1 MIFSA
6 DYLESLL
13 STFLSPKIKY
23 DGYVQVSKNLMQ
35 QIRPGQGVTPSDTL
49 MKIFQEH
56 VRKFYTVL
64 FTVHATNRSVRFLL
78 SYKLHFGADLQTKE
92 LRLKFGLKGNLP

>member
-1 MIFSA
+1 
-6 DYLESLL
+6 
-13 STFLSPKIKY
+13 
-23 DGYVQVSKNLMQ
+23 MQ

-49 MKIFQEH
+49 MKIFQED
-56 VRKFYTVL
+56 VPKFYTVL

-78 SYKLHFGADLQTKE
+78 SYKLQFGADLQTKE